1 MTMTAKKNQTNTDA
15 TNGQGEQIYPR
26 RRRLLTG
33 TTAGAGV
40 FLAMQAKTALGT
52 TTCQSPSAM
61 ISGNTSP
68 RPGTGNI
75 CSGGRSPGFWKQP
88 QHFSYWGPSGL
99 LPPRFSIQV
108 QSCMSGLGDLSPC
121 NISNIGTS
129 IDTIFPGATGGS
141 KGIWEVLAWPTNYP
155 NVTRIGTTCTAAQGS
170 QDVFGG
176 QGQLLRHLACAY
188 LNAAQFGSSTQ
199 DYPLTMQQVKD
210 MWNAVKGG
218 GLYCPQGMTCAVGT
232 GMSAS
237 QIISYIQGLYG
248 INAEVEGDLCKK
260 N

>member
-1 MTMTAKKNQTNTDA
+1 MTEKQNQTNTSSDV
-15 TNGQGEQIYPR
+15 GQVEQIYSR
-26 RRRLLTG
+26 RRRFLTG

-40 FLAMQAKTALGT
+40 FLAIQAKTALGT

-68 RPGTGNI
+68 RPGTGRI

-88 QHFSYWGPSGL
+88 QHFSYWAPSGL
-99 LPPRFSIQV
+99 IPPTFSVQV
-108 QSCMSGLGDLSPC
+108 QTCMKGLGDLSPC
-121 NISNIGTS
+121 NISSIGTT
-129 IDTIFPGATGGS
+129 IDTIFTGAPGGS
-141 KGIWEVLAWPTNYP
+141 KGIWEVLAWPTAYP
-155 NVTRIGTTCTAAQGS
+155 NVTRNGTTCTPITGT

-188 LNAAQFGSSTQ
+188 LNAGQFGSANQ
-199 DYPLTMQQVKD
+199 DYPISMQQVKD

-237 QIISYIQGLYG
+237 QIIDYIQGLYG
-248 INAEVEGDLCKK
+248 INAEVEGDICKK
-260 N
+260 L